1 MSRVNPTK
9 IQTVRLP
16 NSSCSDV
23 RFGVGVGG
31 ISANTTVM
39 VGEGVGDGG
48 LVGDGVPVGV
58 AGSGVN
64 VAVEVGDSVSVGVA
78 DGGISVAK
86 VGDGVVVGIAVA
98 VGGTRVAVPAGML
111 ADADGVTTGAD
122 VWVAVCRGVGVV
134 LPCAAGAEA
143 RPVCQAAAPH
153 TASVAPRKQIVRSS
167 VCRCLT
173 GTALSCVECSLY
185 PSLVAWQ
192 IRIGIVPRTLHST
205 RGGCIMAAGIR
216 RKGGA

>member
-64 VAVEVGDSVSVGVA
+64 VAVV
-78 DGGISVAK
+78 
-86 VGDGVVVGIAVA
+86 VGDGVAVRVAVA
-98 VGGTRVAVPAGML
+98 VRGKRVAVPVGML
-111 ADADGVTTGAD
+111 TDADGVAKGVG
-122 VWVAVCRGVGVV
+122 VWVAVRRGVGVA

-143 RPVCQAAAPH
+143 EPVCQAAAPH